1 MPRQT
6 QIDTQAGKPT
16 HTQPQ
21 SVDLYAVNHGKG
33 LVFVFGIERN
43 RRLVR
48 QPRRGRASLP
58 GRSPQP
64 PAQTVGISALE

>member
-1 MPRQT
+1 MPQQPR
-6 QIDTQAGKPT
+6 IDTPAGKPT

-33 LVFVFGIERN
+33 LLFVFGVERN

-48 QPRRGRASLP
+48 QPRRGRGSLP
-58 GRSPQP
+58 GCSPQP
-64 PAQTVGISALE
+64 PAQTVGISAFE

>member
-1 MPRQT
+1 MPQQT
-6 QIDTQAGKPT
+6 QIDTQAGKPKR
-16 HTQPQ
+16 TQPQ

-33 LVFVFGIERN
+33 MLIVFGIERN

-58 GRSPQP
+58 GRPPQP
-64 PAQTVGISALE
+64 PAQTVGISAFE

>member
-1 MPRQT
+1 MPQQP

-33 LVFVFGIERN
+33 LLFVFGIERD
-43 RRLVR
+43 RRLVH

-58 GRSPQP
+58 GCSPQP

>member
-1 MPRQT
+1 MPQQP

-33 LVFVFGIERN
+33 LLFVFGIERD
-43 RRLVR
+43 RRLVH

-58 GRSPQP
+58 GCSPQP
-64 PAQTVGISALE
+64 PAQTVGISAFE

>member
-1 MPRQT
+1 MPQ
-6 QIDTQAGKPT
+6 QPHIDTQAGKPT

-33 LVFVFGIERN
+33 LLFVFGIERN

-58 GRSPQP
+58 GCSPQP
-64 PAQTVGISALE
+64 PAQTVGSSAFE

>member
-1 MPRQT
+1 MLQQT

-33 LVFVFGIERN
+33 LLFVFGIERN
-43 RRLVR
+43 RRLVH

-58 GRSPQP
+58 GCSPQP
-64 PAQTVGISALE
+64 PAQTVGISAFE

>member
-1 MPRQT
+1 MPQQT

-33 LVFVFGIERN
+33 LLFVFGIERN
-43 RRLVR
+43 RRLVH

-58 GRSPQP
+58 GCSPEQ
-64 PAQTVGISALE
+64 PAQTVGISAFE